1 MKKISFFKDRLKIA
15 LLNSGMSQIELAR
28 RTGISRSLINKYLK
42 GISEA
47 GNDKLYVIAKTLHVS
62 PTWLMGFDVDNKDVL
77 NDEKKVLLEKIN
89 TICSNQDEPTLKT
102 IFKIIQSIVE

>member
-47 GNDKLYVIAKTLHVS
+47 GNDKL
-62 PTWLMGFDVDNKDVL
+62 
-77 NDEKKVLLEKIN
+77 
-89 TICSNQDEPTLKT
+89 
-102 IFKIIQSIVE
+102 